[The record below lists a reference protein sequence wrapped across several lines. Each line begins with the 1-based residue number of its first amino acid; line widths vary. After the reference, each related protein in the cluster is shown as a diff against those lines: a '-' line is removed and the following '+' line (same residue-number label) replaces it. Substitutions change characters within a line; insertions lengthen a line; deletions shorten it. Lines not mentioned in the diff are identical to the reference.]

1 MHLLWS
7 KLLSYL
13 YLFSQEWRIT
23 WSDIWRESSSRWL
36 TIIDL
41 ILLVTTWI
49 LAFWLAAVS
58 RGGLLILHY
67 NINFGI
73 DLIGS
78 ANSIYWLPAGA
89 TAAFVVNGLLLLIN
103 YPSAKQFRM
112 TSLAGS
118 LSVLVLANLA
128 LAGLLLINFR

>member
-23 WSDIWRESSSRWL
+23 WLDIWHETSSRWL
-36 TIIDL
+36 AIIDL
-41 ILLVTTWI
+41 ILLTITWI

-78 ANSIYWLPAGA
+78 ANSIYWLPTGA
-89 TAAFVVNGLLLLIN
+89 TIAFVINSLLLLIN
-103 YPSAKQFRM
+103 YPAAKQFRT

-118 LSVLVLANLA
+118 LSVLALVNLA
-128 LAGLLLINFR
+128 LASLLLINFR